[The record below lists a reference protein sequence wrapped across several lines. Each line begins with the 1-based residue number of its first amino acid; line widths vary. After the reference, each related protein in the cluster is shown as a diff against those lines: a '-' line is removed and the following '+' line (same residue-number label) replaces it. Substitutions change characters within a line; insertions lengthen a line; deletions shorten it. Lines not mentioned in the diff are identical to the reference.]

1 MQYRSA
7 EQSADLIFCK
17 ISGKEQVN
25 VAESEDSGT
34 TDFVRNDQKKG
45 GILKKVILTLISI
58 AVIVVGELIREDDD
72 LKKW

>member
-1 MQYRSA
+1 M
-7 EQSADLIFCK
+7 
-17 ISGKEQVN
+17 
-25 VAESEDSGT
+25 AESEDSGT
-34 TDFVRNDQKKG
+34 TDFVKNDQKKG

>member
-1 MQYRSA
+1 M
-7 EQSADLIFCK
+7 
-17 ISGKEQVN
+17 
-25 VAESEDSGT
+25 AESKVSGT